1 MVKVFKL
8 KYVIILMLALG
19 LFISAAAFTVSYA
32 KWGGTDSATLSANAG
47 TGEWKQEEDPLPE
60 YTYGVAFEADG
71 KTYSVNIEELL
82 VNQGDGVKWF
92 AIRTIKGEQTSRF
105 HLGFGNQR
113 FESVSVSE
121 GSDGYVAVSDFDP
134 DSGAVTISD
143 QNSEYGYYGDDVFLI
158 AVNGNR
164 VEIRY
169 QSTGEVFLDNVL
181 DMNAFV
187 G

>member
-1 MVKVFKL
+1 MVKGFKL
-8 KYVIILMLALG
+8 KYVITLMLALG

-47 TGEWKQEEDPLPE
+47 TGEWKREEDPLPE
-60 YTYGVAFEADG
+60 YTYGITFEVDG
-71 KTYSVNIEELL
+71 KNYSVDIEELL
-82 VNQGDGVKWF
+82 IKQDDGVKWF
-92 AIRTIKGEQTSRF
+92 TIRTVKGDKTSRF
-105 HLGFGNQR
+105 HLGFDNQR

-121 GSDGYVAVSDFDP
+121 GSDDYVAVSDFDP
-134 DSGAVTISD
+134 DSGVVTISD
-143 QNSEYGYYGDDVFLI
+143 QNNEYGYYGDDVFLI
-158 AVNGNR
+158 AADGSR